1 MKEVTSSNNPPR
13 QLIEGYSRW
22 LKDYRDCAANTIEL
36 RAMYLSQF
44 LELLSIESLELALK
58 TLSHEQ
64 IEAFFLNYCQG
75 RGQAARRSMQ
85 ATLRTFFKYCY
96 FVSLT
101 TQDLSGSIPTL
112 RVYKLSSL
120 PRSISESESEEV
132 FNSIDLSS
140 ATGIRDLAVLKLLYH
155 YGVRAEQ
162 IRSLKLEDIDWRRSK
177 IFFRALKHGK
187 PIMFPLLDEVAE
199 LLLNYLQQVRA
210 QSEYREV
217 FLTFYK
223 PIKPFRSSGAI
234 TEIVRRHLKKVH
246 IESGSFGAHTFRHGF
261 AQRMLRQGSSIKFI
275 ADCLGHSTIQTTE
288 IYAKVDF
295 SALSEVPLELP
306 ILEVVA

>member
-1 MKEVTSSNNPPR
+1 MKEITSSNNPQK
-13 QLIEGYSRW
+13 QLIEGYSQW
-22 LKDYRDCAANTIEL
+22 LKDYRDCAANSIEL

-44 LELLSIESLELALK
+44 LGLLSVESLELALR

-64 IEAFFLNYCQG
+64 VEKLFLNYSQG
-75 RGQAARRSMQ
+75 RGQSARRSMQ
-85 ATLRTFFKYCY
+85 ATLRTFFKYCH
-96 FVSLT
+96 FKGLT

-132 FNSIDLSS
+132 FDSIDLSC
-140 ATGIRDLAVLKLLYH
+140 ATGIRDLAILKLLYH

-162 IRSLKLEDIDWRRSK
+162 IRSLKLEDIDWRGSR

-217 FLTFYK
+217 FLTFHK
-223 PIKPFRSSGAI
+223 PIRPFRSSGSI
-234 TEIVRRHLKKVH
+234 TQIARIHLKKVQ
-246 IESGSFGAHTFRHGF
+246 IESGSFGAHAFRHAF
-261 AQRMLRQGSSIKFI
+261 AQRMLRQGNSIKFI

-295 SALSEVPLELP
+295 SALSAVPLELP